1 MRDHVIAFEI
11 GGYTCCQPHSP
22 SRSEKVL
29 HLCRHTIT
37 LFVSYDLAMVVT
49 RAQVSVAVEGTVATT
64 SPEAR
69 PAVEV
74 ASGPWGAYA
83 PTMWE
88 PPASSR
94 KVSPWKYDLYVLL
107 GRFVY
112 GAAGFASGIER
123 SGATKSRLALQVLG
137 TLLRIRKHSREIG
150 YVGILINYHNHS

>member
-1 MRDHVIAFEI
+1 MSLLLKSMGTHVAN
-11 GGYTCCQPHSP
+11 HNSP
-22 SRSEKVL
+22 SRSEKML
-29 HLCRHTIT
+29 HLCRSTIA
-37 LFVSYDLAMVVT
+37 LFILYDLTMVVT

-69 PAVEV
+69 LAVEV

-123 SGATKSRLALQVLG
+123 SGATKSRACLTG
-137 TLLRIRKHSREIG
+137 FG
-150 YVGILINYHNHS
+150 YIPTYP